1 MNENEKVTI
10 ILNESSLI
18 LRGAQLEVNFDGMPD
33 EFDFLI
39 PAFATTQLTDYVRHG
54 VINH

>member
-1 MNENEKVTI
+1 MNENEKVTK

-33 EFDFLI
+33 D
-39 PAFATTQLTDYVRHG
+39 
-54 VINH
+54 